1 MENKKIEKSNGRTD
15 SQRDNVIRNYSNP
28 EPLNTSHIGKS
39 VTITLINGRIEAGV
53 LKSLGAYMLSIVMA
67 NGRELIIQKGA
78 IITVSVT

>member
-1 MENKKIEKSNGRTD
+1 MENKKFEKQNERKD
-15 SQRDNVIRNYSNP
+15 SQKDNVTRNYSNP

-39 VTITLINGRIEAGV
+39 VTVTLINGRIEAGV
-53 LKSLGAYMLSIVMA
+53 LKSLGAYMLSIVMP